1 MHSAS
6 RDATGDNDNISYTD
20 NTVAIPG
27 RKINTLAVVVDVFF
41 VFAFELD
48 VLVLELELELELDVV
63 DVVVDPIVAFVSS
76 VDVSCVVSVVSV
88 AVVDE

>member
-6 RDATGDNDNISYTD
+6 RDATGDNDNMSYTD

-27 RKINTLAVVVDVFF
+27 RKINTLAVVVDAFF

-48 VLVLELELELELDVV
+48 VFVLELDVV
-63 DVVVDPIVAFVSS
+63 DVAVVVDPIVAFVSD